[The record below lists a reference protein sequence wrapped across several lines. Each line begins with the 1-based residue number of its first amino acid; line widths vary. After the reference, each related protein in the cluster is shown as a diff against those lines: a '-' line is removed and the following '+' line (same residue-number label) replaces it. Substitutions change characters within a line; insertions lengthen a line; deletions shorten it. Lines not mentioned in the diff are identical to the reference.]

1 MGVCVRLWL
10 GVENGRHS
18 LGTQSR
24 HTVTLLGRAVQS
36 IISPRHSGRTPLPIT
51 VLSEAACVESKTSPR
66 VHWLAFDTGTLAP
79 PHPSSARP
87 ATRRR
92 IRRRACEGRPL
103 ASASLGQSTAG
114 RLWYTLRLASH
125 MCMCMCMCM
134 CMWAC
139 MVLTA
144 ERALIVVVAR
154 RPEGLLRL
162 GAASGRSGE
171 AAHHRRARDCQG
183 QMISSCPEW
192 SR

>member
-125 MCMCMCMCM
+125 MHVHVHVHVGV
-134 CMWAC
+134 
-139 MVLTA
+139 VLTA
-144 ERALIVVVAR
+144 ERALIVVVTR

-162 GAASGRSGE
+162 GAASGRRGE